1 MEVVFRNSA
10 REVLHKDK
18 LLLNRD
24 QLMDCSTWE
33 IVQEE
38 RRPFWDV
45 RFRQFYSDGIHIG
58 YCNVDVHEELHVSTV
73 KQAPMPCIAFLQQGD
88 IVTKA
93 HGEGK
98 AQHFTSGEH
107 NILLNAYTTEET
119 VYKQQQDL
127 KVFVLSFLPERFL
140 ALAENTS
147 PVMEALAEYI
157 AGKKPSFHKDCQN
170 LPLTP
175 KMHMLIESMKE
186 CGYRG
191 GLRKLFLQS
200 KALELLAL
208 QCAQLEEREN
218 QPVRGAKLFPED
230 IRKVHVAREIL
241 LHDLHQPPSMSELA
255 RQSGMNTFKLKAGFK
270 HVFGNTVFGY
280 LKDHR
285 MEQARH
291 MIREG
296 DKTITEVA
304 YETGYSTLQHFS
316 NEFKRKFGLSPKE
329 AKRR

>member
-24 QLMDCSTWE
+24 QLMDCSAWE
-33 IVQEE
+33 TVQED
-38 RRPFWDV
+38 RKPFWDV
-45 RFRQFYSDGIHIG
+45 RFRQFYSDGIHFG

-73 KQAPMPCIAFLQQGD
+73 EQAPMPCIAFLQRGD
-88 IVTKA
+88 IVTRP
-93 HGEGK
+93 HGEDK
-98 AQHFTSGEH
+98 PQYFTSGEH
-107 NILLNAYTTEET
+107 NIFLNAYTTEAT

-127 KVFVLSFLPERFL
+127 QVFVLSFLPERFL

-157 AGKKPSFHKDCQN
+157 AGKKPSFRKDCQN

-175 KMHMLIESMKE
+175 KMHILIESMKE

-218 QPVRGAKLFPED
+218 QPVRSAKLFPED
-230 IRKVHVAREIL
+230 IRKVHLAREIL
-241 LHDLHQPPSMSELA
+241 LQDLQRPPSMSVLA
-255 RQSGMNTFKLKAGFK
+255 RQSGLNTFKLKAGFK
-270 HVFGNTVFGY
+270 HVFGNSVFGY

-285 MEQARH
+285 LEQARN

-296 DKTITEVA
+296 DRTVTAVA

-316 NEFKRKFGLSPKE
+316 NEFKKKYGLSPKE
-329 AKRR
+329 VKKG